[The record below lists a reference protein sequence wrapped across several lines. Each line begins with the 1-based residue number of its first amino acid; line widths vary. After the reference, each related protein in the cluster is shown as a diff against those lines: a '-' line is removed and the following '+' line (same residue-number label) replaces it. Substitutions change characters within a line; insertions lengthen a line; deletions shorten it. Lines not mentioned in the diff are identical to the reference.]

1 MKYNYPLFKVF
12 VDVPNAMKEIRHVLT
27 SGFVNEGVQVSNF
40 VDKMRTYFDYEN
52 IVPVNSCTSALTLAM
67 KLSGVGHDTEVIAP
81 SMTCFATLAPIHN
94 LGATPVW
101 ADIDSKTGNI
111 DLDSIKDKL
120 TDKTKAIVCVNW
132 AGLPCDLDKLY
143 QFCFDN
149 DIKLIQDAAHSMGA
163 LYKDKH
169 ICHFADFTCYSLQ
182 AIKHITTGDGGLL
195 TCLDEDDYK
204 RAKNLK
210 WFGFDRDR
218 CKDAKGEWKGQR
230 WDADIDETGY
240 KFCMNN
246 IAAAIGLSQID
257 HIEEVIQAHRKNAE
271 TYAERFANNDKITPL
286 EIFPNSNP
294 SHWVYT
300 AILSE
305 DIDRDAVIQKLND
318 LGIGAA
324 LVHLPCHNY
333 TCFKDNY
340 CELPQT
346 DYFYKHQISLPCGWW
361 LQRSNI
367 HNIATALENLV

>member
-182 AIKHITTGDGGLL
+182 AIKHITTGEGGAITTNDTNLFQKIKL
-195 TCLDEDDYK
+195 FKSHGIIRSKQNKHWEYDIKTAGLNFRLSDLNCALGLSQLKKIDSFLRERKNIAKFYEREFK
-204 RAKNLK
+204 KLNLNITFPLVNKVQSAWHLYIINYNFKNLK
-210 WFGFDRDR
+210 SKNNFF
-218 CKDAKGEWKGQR
+218 KHLKK
-230 WDADIDETGY
+230 
-240 KFCMNN
+240 NN
-246 IAAAIGLSQID
+246 IIAQFHYIPIYRLSIG
-257 HIEEVIQAHRKNAE
+257 KNFKKLPGCE
-271 TYAERFANNDKITPL
+271 KYYK
-286 EIFPNSNP
+286 NS
-294 SHWVYT
+294 V
-300 AILSE
+300 
-305 DIDRDAVIQKLND
+305 
-318 LGIGAA
+318 
-324 LVHLPCHNY
+324 
-333 TCFKDNY
+333 
-340 CELPQT
+340 
-346 DYFYKHQISLPCGWW
+346 SLPIFVGLKKRQQLVIINTIKNY
-361 LQRSNI
+361 LQKIN
-367 HNIATALENLV
+367 